1 MSKEEY
7 TYKDIIID
15 PNSEEAKNAIGKEVY
30 FEAKPFLCLKAANEK
45 LASNL
50 GILIEVYKDSINP
63 FCVKGKSGSY
73 RYPCIIEKKEEPK
86 PEFIPFESADEFLDE
101 YDNANYSISSG
112 TLENKLLNYGG
123 VWLKSKKD
131 DSLCMVAGIC
141 DNGLVI
147 CDKERTISDPIEYN
161 VKMSWAEILA
171 DFVFLDGTP
180 CGMNSLRR
188 PDDE

>member
-1 MSKEEY
+1 MEEY
-7 TYKDIIID
+7 TYDNIIIN
-15 PNSEEAKNAIGKEVY
+15 PTKEGIESLIGKEVY
-30 FEAKPFLCLKAANEK
+30 FHENPSICLERAN
-45 LASNL
+45 
-50 GILIEVYKDSINP
+50 KDSLFGSGVLVKICKDLANP
-63 FCVKGKSGSY
+63 FHVEQSNGVCVC
-73 RYPCIIEKKEEPK
+73 PCIIPKKELK
-86 PEFIPFESADEFLDE
+86 PEFVPFESADEFLDE
-101 YDNANYSISSG
+101 YDNATYSVSSG

-131 DSLCMVAGIC
+131 DSLCMVAGIR

-161 VKMSWAEILA
+161 VKMSWTEILA

>member
-1 MSKEEY
+1 MEEY
-7 TYKDIIID
+7 TYDNIIIN
-15 PNSEEAKNAIGKEVY
+15 PTKEGIESLIGKEVY
-30 FEAKPFLCLKAANEK
+30 FHENPYICLERANK
-45 LASNL
+45 DSLFGS
-50 GILIEVYKDSINP
+50 GILVKIRKNLANP
-63 FCVKGKSGSY
+63 FHVEQSNGVCAC
-73 RYPCIIEKKEEPK
+73 PCIIPKKELK
-86 PEFIPFESADEFLDE
+86 PEFVPFESADEFLDE
-101 YDNANYSISSG
+101 YDNANYSVNSG
-112 TLENKLLNYGG
+112 ALENKLLNYGG

-147 CDKERTISDPIEYN
+147 CDKERIISDPIEYN
-161 VKMSWAEILA
+161 VKMSWTEILA